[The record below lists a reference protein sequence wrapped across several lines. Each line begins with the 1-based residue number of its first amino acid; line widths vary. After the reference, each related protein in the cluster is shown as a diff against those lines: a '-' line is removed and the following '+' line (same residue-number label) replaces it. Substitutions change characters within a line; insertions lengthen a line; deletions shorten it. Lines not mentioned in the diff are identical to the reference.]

1 MKLFRMRQIG
11 LVVLGVLIVVAIAAV
26 TTGSLVPQNQL
37 ITNTNQK
44 LTLTRPPF
52 MQSAQASMPQDIAA
66 MLDQEAGISAW
77 MLSPSPINL
86 TNAANAFRVIE
97 LQTSDYIIGSVD
109 LVNYTEHYD
118 AHAYVHKDGWI
129 MAYYL
134 RQDPVAKMVSIKEQN
149 IISTNLSS
157 IIGTIA
163 SFGGVPLSTINYY
176 DFRYTNAEYIL
187 LVYENYADG
196 RYFTINMP
204 TTFAYFERS
213 VASKWKVYLNGS
225 DIGVVRYD
233 GYYGYKAITAAQM
246 PAGVTHTI
254 LVDTN
259 SESIAVLV
267 IVYSEP

>member
-1 MKLFRMRQIG
+1 MKQFRMHQIG
-11 LVVLGVLIVVAIAAV
+11 LVVLGVLIVVAITAV
-26 TTGSLVPQNQL
+26 TTGNLGSGKQALSY
-37 ITNTNQK
+37 TGQK
-44 LTLTRPPF
+44 LTLIRPPF

-97 LQTSDYIIGSVD
+97 LQTSDYIIGSVN

-118 AHAYVHKDGWI
+118 VHAYVHKDGWI
-129 MAYYL
+129 LAYYL

-196 RYFTINMP
+196 RDFTINMP

-213 VASKWKVYLNGS
+213 VSSNRRVWLNGT
-225 DIGVVRYD
+225 DLGVDLYD
-233 GYYGYKAITAAQM
+233 GNYGYKAISAAQM
-246 PAGVTHTI
+246 PPGVIHTI
-254 LVDTN
+254 LVDGYTD
-259 SESIAVLV
+259 SVAVLV